1 MEPVGADVVN
11 RITQCVIGAAIRVHR
26 ALGPGLLE
34 SVYLACLVHE
44 LRDTG
49 LSVLTQFP
57 IPVQYKDVRLD
68 CGYRIDALI
77 EDLVIV
83 EVKAVAEVAAIHEAQ
98 LLTYLRLA
106 GKPAG
111 LVINFNAKLLTHGV
125 RRVVNGLI
133 ER

>member
-1 MEPVGADVVN
+1 MDPVTADVVN
-11 RITQCVIGAAIRVHR
+11 GITQSVIGAAIRVHR

-34 SVYLACLVHE
+34 SVYLACLLHE
-44 LRDTG
+44 LRGMG
-49 LSVLTQFP
+49 LSVRTQFP
-57 IPVQYKDVRLD
+57 IPVRYKDVRLD
-68 CGYRIDALI
+68 CGYRVDALI
-77 EDLVIV
+77 DDLVIV
-83 EVKAVAEVAAIHEAQ
+83 EVKAVAEVVPIHEAQ

-133 ER
+133 EQ